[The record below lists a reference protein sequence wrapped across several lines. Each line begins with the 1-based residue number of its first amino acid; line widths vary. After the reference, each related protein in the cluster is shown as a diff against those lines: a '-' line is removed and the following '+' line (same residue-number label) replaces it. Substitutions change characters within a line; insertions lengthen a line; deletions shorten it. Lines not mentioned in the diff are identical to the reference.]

1 MSEKQ
6 TFKVQARTDLGKGAN
21 RRLRVKG
28 LVPGVFYTPS
38 GENIP
43 VQVDNLSLQK
53 LCDAVGRTTLFNLQI
68 EGADKAIN
76 QDSLVWRFQHHPYK
90 QLPQHFDLLGV
101 DPEKELKIDV
111 PLEFVGTA
119 VGTKVGGKLE
129 VYHKQIAIIT
139 KPGNLPA
146 KIKVDVTKLELGQDL
161 RSGDIVLPEGV
172 KRYYSSNYAVV
183 GVISTRASA
192 TAGKEGEA
200 A

>member
-28 LVPGVFYTPS
+28 LIPGVFYTPS
-38 GENIP
+38 GDNIP

-90 QLPQHFDLLGV
+90 KLPQHFVLLGV

>member
-68 EGADKAIN
+68 EGADKAVN
-76 QDSLVWRFQHHPYK
+76 QESLVWRLQHHPYK
-90 QLPQHFDLLGV
+90 KLLQRLKLNLMTDL
-101 DPEKELKIDV
+101 
-111 PLEFVGTA
+111 
-119 VGTKVGGKLE
+119 
-129 VYHKQIAIIT
+129 Y
-139 KPGNLPA
+139 
-146 KIKVDVTKLELGQDL
+146 
-161 RSGDIVLPEGV
+161 
-172 KRYYSSNYAVV
+172 
-183 GVISTRASA
+183 
-192 TAGKEGEA
+192 
-200 A
+200 

>member
-68 EGADKAIN
+68 EGADKAVN
-76 QDSLVWRFQHHPYK
+76 QESLVWRFQHHPYK
-90 QLPQHFDLLGV
+90 KLPQHFDLLGV
-101 DPEKELKIDV
+101 DPSKELKIDV

-119 VGTKVGGKLE
+119 AGTKVGGKLE
-129 VYHKQIAIIT
+129 VYHKQITIVT

-146 KIKVDVTKLELGQDL
+146 KIVVDVTSLQLGQDL

-192 TAGKEGEA
+192 AAGKEGEA